1 LADDFGKLNLTL
13 QQILASIREMNK
25 ELNQTLVLNKDLT
38 KEQEKG
44 EKQTETFI
52 RKYSQLATAQG
63 PFPTFAKG
71 WTALRRFSSRLAPEF
86 WAIQNAT
93 VGFLDSIQTGIK
105 IYDKFGD
112 KRDEVDGKAVETAK
126 SKLEI
131 LMEEKKQLEELKKA
145 ADDAHEKRVKDNQQ
159 IVNFLREKQE
169 YVQKHQ
175 GLTMEGKDGKQVG
188 LLSYEEN
195 VLLERALAENTEE
208 SRFGSDRLKEKASQ
222 EKAIHDK
229 DEEIKQLKEKQKQED
244 DEFEF
249 LKKIRK
255 GRENIA
261 KFMNKMK
268 PDKLIKIVKD
278 VGKAAKTFIAFAVKI
293 VAGITLL
300 YILFKRFNI
309 KEFILSYVAGVRAI
323 WEQVRDPLFTFI
335 DSAGTLFGLLFEA
348 GQIVMAALTGD
359 LTEDMKNR
367 IKPLL
372 IELKVVLGM
381 FLKAAFDLL
390 LAIGRG
396 LYDGFIAWFGGWLQ
410 SFKEDGHSIVSAVID
425 MAIGIGAIALAV
437 MFIASGSWIYAVGVV
452 LGAVLLSTINKYL
465 FGSEG
470 TASEIGTGMIGFG
483 AMPMAKGGTT
493 PYSGMFIVGE
503 KGPELV
509 SLPAGSRVYNNQETQ
524 SMGNTINVTVQ
535 GRVGA
540 SDAEL
545 RDIAQKIGRM
555 VNMEV
560 NRTTASRTRG
570 A

>member
-145 ADDAHEKRVKDNQQ
+145 ADDAHKKRVKDNQQ
-159 IVNFLREKQE
+159 IVNFLREKQK

-175 GLTMEGKDGKQVG
+175 GLTMEGKGGEQVG

>member
-1 LADDFGKLNLTL
+1 MADDFGKLNLTL

>member
-145 ADDAHEKRVKDNQQ
+145 ADDAHKKRVKDNQQ